1 MHKFKDHAGRTI
13 RIDVDECDAR
23 AYSGE
28 SQIGRVTTTGR
39 IKVDEHYAR
48 TDAAVITGM
57 FVDLPYQRAG
67 IAMEMLRLLS
77 TKLGKLHPADR
88 NEGRGG
94 ENALTDEG
102 EALTRAAQD
111 KGYVYPFPE
120 ERPDDD

>member
-1 MHKFKDHAGRTI
+1 MYKFKDHFGRSI
-13 RIDVDECDAR
+13 RIEVD
-23 AYSGE
+23 
-28 SQIGRVTTTGR
+28 GR
-39 IKVDEHYAR
+39 YAR
-48 TDAAVITGM
+48 TEAAVITGM
-57 FVDLPYQRAG
+57 FVDPPYKRAG

-77 TKLGKLHPADR
+77 TKLGKLAPAEQ

-102 EALTRAAQD
+102 EAMTRAAQG